1 MRTATILTI
10 LFLFFTGYNARAQTT
25 RYVKPVA
32 AGTGS
37 GNSWANA
44 SADLQA
50 MINASAAN
58 DQVWV
63 AAGTYYPTSTTNRGI
78 SFSLKAGVK
87 VYGDFPAT
95 GNPVFTDRNLALY
108 ETILSGDID
117 RNDGPNFANNAG
129 NSYHVISN
137 NSNGANSTARLD
149 GFVITGGNANGSY
162 PENSGGGILNISA
175 SPTLANVIF
184 LANAASVNGGA
195 MLNVSCAP
203 TLTNA
208 VFSGNHAGGQ
218 GGAIA
223 NSNGSPNI
231 MHATFWDNNAGTAG
245 GAMFSYTL
253 SSPTIV
259 NSILWGNTVAGTTV
273 SNIGGDFAGAGN
285 CIVEGGYAPGFNI
298 INQNPLF
305 SNSASPAGTDNKWG
319 TADDGLTLL
328 PCSPGVNTG
337 NNAGVSG
344 NDMLGNPRIF
354 NTTTDRGA
362 YELQSNAVSST
373 ATRLYVDSAITV
385 SGNGLSWA
393 SAYQDLQT
401 ALAAAR
407 LCTNITEIWV
417 AKGTYKPTSGTDR
430 NISFV
435 MVPSVGIYGSFAG
448 NETALADR
456 TAAVMAANPSIL
468 SGDIDGVPDVVT
480 GTGSTLSITGNT
492 GNSYHVVVCGN
503 GNFNTR
509 LDGFTVSGGN
519 ANVPGTGNVN
529 GKGGGMLSYNNSTRI
544 VNVTFSGNNALNGG
558 GLYNE
563 SCSAVLT
570 NVSFLHNKAGDGG
583 GLYDDDLDNVSP
595 SSIFNSVTFTGNAAQ
610 FGGGCYTDYANP
622 TFNNSTFSGN
632 HATNRGGGIMMLAG
646 VTLNNSLVTANTA
659 FNGGGVYINSAS
671 FYATNSFFVGNGST
685 NGGALYLDYTTAAYL
700 TNVVVAGNN
709 ANDPT
714 GGTASGKGGGVYMG
728 NVSNLYCKFVD
739 FYKNTASN
747 DGGGIYFS
755 TAYEQ
760 KYDLCIFW
768 GNRKGTAISNIGFGT
783 NDMPHMYNCVVEG
796 GDSTTGF
803 AFNAYNSSEYP
814 RFVNPDNVAGNDGIY
829 GTADDGL
836 TLGECSPAIDNL
848 TTAQLYHSV
857 HTDILGNTRYF
868 HNKYDVGAYENLTSP
883 AITLPTAYTVI
894 TQDIATDSVF
904 MDNGCKILA
913 KVTPIPGP
921 NAVAGNVE
929 IKEWIEPNTFNMVRR
944 HYQITPASNAGTA
957 QGRVTLY
964 FTPADFQAYN
974 ANGNI
979 PLPTQGNSTPL
990 YAENIEV
997 VKYSGT
1003 SPNGLPGGYPAQT
1016 PVILSGSALK
1026 LWWEGVYYSI
1036 SFDVTGFSGF
1046 FVKSASVTLPLNLLA
1061 FDGKAVQS
1069 GNLLSWKTANE
1080 VNFSHFEIERS
1091 TDGSQFIKI
1100 GTQASNASG
1109 YYEYLDATAAAADQY
1124 YYRLKMVDRDGRFS
1138 NSKIIRINNT
1148 GKAIVGQP
1156 YPNPAAGAA
1165 AVDISTVANETWTF
1179 SVVDVMGRVL
1189 HSFTRSLPKGNHTIQ
1204 LDHLRQG
1211 LNYIKI
1217 ESGTVREFRKLIKN

>member
-1 MRTATILTI
+1 MKAKFTLIVVLVLA
-10 LFLFFTGYNARAQTT
+10 FLCGNAQTI
-25 RYVKPVA
+25 RYVKPTA

-63 AAGTYYPTSTTNRGI
+63 AAGTYYPTSGTNRSI
-78 SFSLKAGVK
+78 SFVMKTGVK
-87 VYGDFPAT
+87 IYGDFPAT
-95 GNPVFTDRNLALY
+95 GNPVFADRNLGLY
-108 ETILSGDID
+108 ETVLSGDID
-117 RNDGPNFANNAG
+117 RNDGPNFTNNSG

-137 NSNGANSTARLD
+137 NSNGANSTALLD
-149 GFVITGGNANGSY
+149 GFIITGGNANGTY

-175 SPTLANVIF
+175 SPVLANVIF

-195 MLNVSCAP
+195 MLNVSAAP

-208 VFSGNHAGGQ
+208 VFSGNNAGGQ

-273 SNIGGDFAGAGN
+273 SNIGGDFAGAGS
-285 CIVEGGYAPGFNI
+285 CIVEGGYPPGFNI

-305 SNSASPAGTDNKWG
+305 SNSASPAGADNKWG

-344 NDMLGNPRIF
+344 NDMIGNPRIF

-362 YELQSNAVSST
+362 YEYQGNAVSGT

-385 SGNGLSWA
+385 SGNGTSWA

-417 AKGTYKPTSGTDR
+417 AKGTYKPTAGTDR
-430 NISFV
+430 SISFV
-435 MVPSVGIYGSFAG
+435 MVNNVAIYGSFAG

-456 TAAVMAANPSIL
+456 TAAVMAANPTIL

-480 GTGSTLSITGNT
+480 GTGSTLSITGNA
-492 GNSYHVVVCGN
+492 GNSYHVVICGN

-519 ANVPGTGNVN
+519 ANVTGTGNVN

-544 VNVTFSGNNALNGG
+544 VNVTFTGNNAVNGG

-583 GLYDDDLDNVSP
+583 GLYDDDFDNVSP
-595 SSIFNSVTFTGNAAQ
+595 SSIFNSVTFTGNLAQ
-610 FGGGCYTDYANP
+610 FGGGCFNYYAIP
-622 TFNNSTFSGN
+622 TFNNCTFSGN
-632 HATNRGGGIMMLAG
+632 HATNRGGGIMMLGG
-646 VTLNNSLVTANTA
+646 VILNNSLVTANTA

-700 TNVVVAGNN
+700 TNVVVAGNS
-709 ANDPT
+709 ANNPT
-714 GGTASGKGGGVYMG
+714 GGTATGKGGGVYMG
-728 NVSNLYCKFVD
+728 DVSNLYCKFVD
-739 FYKNTASN
+739 FYKNTATN

-796 GDSTTGF
+796 GDSTRGY

-848 TTAQLYHSV
+848 TTSQLYHSV

-883 AITLPTAYTVI
+883 AITLPTVYTEK

-904 MDNGCKILA
+904 MDNGCKIMA
-913 KVTPIPGP
+913 KVTPTPGP
-921 NAVAGNVE
+921 NALAGNVE
-929 IKEWIEPNTFNMVRR
+929 IKEWIEANTFNMVRR

-979 PLPTQGNSTPL
+979 PLPTQDNSTPL
-990 YAENIEV
+990 YAANIEV

-1016 PVILSGSALK
+1016 PVILTGSALK
-1026 LWWEGVYYSI
+1026 LWWEGAYYSI
-1036 SFDVTGFSGF
+1036 TFDVTGFSGF
-1046 FVKSASVTLPLNLLA
+1046 FVKTSSQTIPLTLLS
-1061 FDGKAVQS
+1061 FEGKATAT
-1069 GNLLSWKTANE
+1069 GNLLNWKTERE

-1091 TDGSQFIKI
+1091 TDARQFEKI
-1100 GTQASNASG
+1100 GTQASNPSG
-1109 YYEYLDATAAAADQY
+1109 NYALLDVSAYATAQY
-1124 YYRLKMVDRDGRFS
+1124 YYRLKMVDRDGKYTY
-1138 NSKIIRINNT
+1138 SKTIRINNT

-1156 YPNPAAGAA
+1156 YPNPTAGMAT
-1165 AVDISTVANETWTF
+1165 VEVSTVENADWTF
-1179 SVVDVMGRVL
+1179 SVTDVMGRVL
-1189 HSFTRSLPKGNHTIQ
+1189 QTFTKSLSKGTHAIRFDK
-1204 LDHLRQG
+1204 LPQG
-1211 LNYIKI
+1211 VSYIKI
-1217 ESGTVREFRKLIKN
+1217 ESGNVHAIRKLIRQ